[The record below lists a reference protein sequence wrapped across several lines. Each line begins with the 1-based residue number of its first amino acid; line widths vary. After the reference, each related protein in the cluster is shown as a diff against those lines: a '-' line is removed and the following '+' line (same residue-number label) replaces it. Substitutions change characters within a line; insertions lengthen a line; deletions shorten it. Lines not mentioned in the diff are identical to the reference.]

1 VLVAVLLAGWIALA
15 AYSSYRSDQALRVQ
29 LGQLQGQTSSL
40 AAQVQAQR
48 QEVGYAGSPAWQA
61 ELARADGLGAPG
73 EQTYVIESPAQ
84 AAGPGPVEQ
93 AAAQLGVAVT
103 QISQGISALG

>member
-1 VLVAVLLAGWIALA
+1 VLVAAVLACWIAMA

-29 LGQLQGQTSSL
+29 LNQLQVQTSSL
-40 AAQVQAQR
+40 GGQVKAQR
-48 QEVGYAGSPAWQA
+48 QEVRYASSSAWQA
-61 ELARADGLGAPG
+61 ELARADGLGAAG
-73 EQTYVIESPAQ
+73 EQTYVIETPAQ

-93 AAAQLGVAVT
+93 AAAQVGSAVT